1 MRERGYLGLFNGDGA
16 TPQLDGDI
24 LRVDQIKLE
33 SVLSNNKN
41 KTPRKFKSM
50 FQCFAKV
57 PPRFRHLR

>member
-33 SVLSNNKN
+33 SVLNNNNK
-41 KTPRKFKSM
+41 K
-50 FQCFAKV
+50 
-57 PPRFRHLR
+57 